1 MCFLFRGDGNTDSG
15 ERKGLFFL
23 IEVDG
28 RAGGQVLRNSLGFS
42 ALLGKS
48 VRVSNIRVERKNPG
62 LAKQHL
68 AGLNFL
74 ASCCNAKVKG
84 GRVGSRDVTFEPR
97 EFSGGNF
104 VVKIGSAGSTCLVIQ
119 SALLP
124 SMLKKTRLRVFGGTD
139 VPFAPPANYLSNV
152 LFPLLRKMN
161 AGFDLEV
168 PSRGYFPKGG
178 GSVVFSSREA
188 KRLKPLDLSNRG
200 ALQELIVFSHSRGL
214 PSEVSKNMAT
224 SARKRLEGLGPEPE
238 IVFDARD
245 STETTGCGIEIVG
258 VYENSVLGA
267 SELGKKGVPAEK
279 IGAVAA
285 EKFLAE
291 HNANSG
297 VDIHA
302 SDQLVAFM
310 SLAKGKSVL
319 SCRLISPH
327 LLYSIEVAKAFTG
340 VDFKIQ
346 EKDGLFFVSCT
357 GNGFFR

>member
-1 MCFLFRGDGNTDSG
+1 M
-15 ERKGLFFL
+15 

-28 RAGGQVLRNSLGFS
+28 RAGGQVLRNALGFS
-42 ALLGKS
+42 ALSGKS
-48 VRVSNIRVERKNPG
+48 VKVSNIRVERKNPG
-62 LAKQHL
+62 LQKQHL

-74 ASCCNAKVKG
+74 ASACSAKVKG
-84 GRVGSRDVTFEPR
+84 ARVGSRDVTFEPK

-139 VPFAPPANYLSNV
+139 VPFAPPANYLPHV
-152 LFPLLRKMN
+152 LFSLLRKMN

-178 GSVVFSSREA
+178 GSLVFSSRDV
-188 KRLKPLDLSNRG
+188 KRLKPLGLSMRG
-200 ALQELIVFSHSRGL
+200 PLREIIIFSHSRGL
-214 PSEVSKNMAT
+214 PSEVSKNMAS
-224 SARKRLEGLGPEPE
+224 SAKKKLEGLGPEAE

-258 VYENSVLGA
+258 VYENSILGA
-267 SELGKKGVPAEK
+267 SELGKKGVLAEK

-291 HNANSG
+291 HNSNAG
-297 VDIHA
+297 VDVHA
-302 SDQLVAFM
+302 SDQLVSFM
-310 SLAKGKSVL
+310 SLAKGRSVF
-319 SCRLISPH
+319 SCRLLSPH

-340 VDFKIQ
+340 TEFSIR
-346 EKDGLFFVSCT
+346 EENGLFFVSCT
-357 GNGFFR
+357 GKGFFG

>member
-1 MCFLFRGDGNTDSG
+1 M
-15 ERKGLFFL
+15 

-28 RAGGQVLRNSLGFS
+28 RAGGQVLRNALGFS
-42 ALLGKS
+42 ALLGKG

-74 ASCCNAKVKG
+74 STATKAKVKG
-84 GRVGSRDVTFEPR
+84 ARVGSRDVTFEPL
-97 EFSGGNF
+97 EFGGGSF
-104 VVKIGSAGSTCLVIQ
+104 VLKIGSAGSICLVIQ

-139 VPFAPPANYLSNV
+139 VPFAPPANYFSHV

-161 AGFDLEV
+161 AGFGLEV

-178 GSVVFSSREA
+178 GSLIFSSRETR
-188 KRLKPLDLSNRG
+188 RLKPVDLSKRG
-200 ALQELIVFSHSRGL
+200 ALRELLVFSHSRGL
-214 PSEVSKNMAT
+214 PSEVSKNMAG
-224 SARKRLEGLGPEPE
+224 SARKKLEYLGPEAE
-238 IVFDARD
+238 IVFDSHD
-245 STETTGCGIEIVG
+245 STQTTGCGVEIVG

-279 IGAVAA
+279 IGAMAA

-291 HNANSG
+291 HNANAG

-302 SDQLVAFM
+302 SDQLISFM
-310 SLAKGKSVL
+310 SLAKGKSVF
-319 SCRLISPH
+319 SCRLLTPH

-346 EKDGLFFVSCT
+346 EKGGLFFVSCT
-357 GNGFFR
+357 GNGFFG